1 MAVRFFLGLF
11 EAAVTPGF
19 ALFTSQWYTK
29 KEQGTR
35 IGIWT
40 SFNGVAGICG
50 GLLAYGIA
58 RGFENK
64 KEGIVAWKVL
74 FLVTGLVTIVIGVIF
89 LWIIPDNQLNA
100 RWLSR
105 KDRLLAIERIRINQQ
120 GIGNKTFKIYQLKEA
135 LLDPLTWAFVFYALM
150 ATIPNGESI
159 NKTLLKSGQTG
170 AKKNT
175 RHYIELLLAVDK
187 VSLKGSLLQSPGA
200 EH

>member
-1 MAVRFFLGLF
+1 MRFFLGLF

-89 LWIIPDNQLNA
+89 LWIIPDSQLNA

-159 NKTLLKSGQTG
+159 NKILLKSGQTG
-170 AKKNT
+170 AKKTQGITSNFF
-175 RHYIELLLAVDK
+175 
-187 VSLKGSLLQSPGA
+187 SLLIK
-200 EH
+200 